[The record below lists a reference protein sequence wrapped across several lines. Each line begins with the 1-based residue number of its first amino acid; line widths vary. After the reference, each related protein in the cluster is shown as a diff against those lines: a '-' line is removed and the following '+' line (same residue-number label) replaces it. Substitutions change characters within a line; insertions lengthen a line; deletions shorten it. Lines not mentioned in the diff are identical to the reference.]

1 MDALI
6 LADGDGPAR
15 DELDAAWPGW
25 DTSIGVVIAA
35 DGGARL
41 AGPLGVRIDRW
52 VGDGDSLGEDALSR
66 LEASGVPVER
76 ANADKDESDTELAIR
91 VALRE
96 GADGIVIVGGLAL
109 LATEY
114 VWARRMLKTAQAQAE
129 KVQEA
134 AVASPV
140 RTAGTLLFGVAL
152 LGLGLAM
159 VFLRDVDLPFWSPV
173 TGGIMAVTALILL
186 ATTYLTLRAAK
197 GRETT
202 YTATGPDGQGSARIG
217 SIRR

>member
-1 MDALI
+1 MHMFKRFAVTI
-6 LADGDGPAR
+6 
-15 DELDAAWPGW
+15 
-25 DTSIGVVIAA
+25 
-35 DGGARL
+35 
-41 AGPLGVRIDRW
+41 
-52 VGDGDSLGEDALSR
+52 VG
-66 LEASGVPVER
+66 
-76 ANADKDESDTELAIR
+76 
-91 VALRE
+91 VALLVL
-96 GADGIVIVGGLAL
+96 GAAMMVLPGPGILVIVGGLAL

-152 LGLGLAM
+152 LGLGIAM
-159 VFLRDVDLPFWSPV
+159 VVLRDVDLPFWSPV

-197 GRETT
+197 GGETT

-217 SIRR
+217 SLRR

>member
-1 MDALI
+1 MHLFKRFAVTL
-6 LADGDGPAR
+6 
-15 DELDAAWPGW
+15 
-25 DTSIGVVIAA
+25 
-35 DGGARL
+35 
-41 AGPLGVRIDRW
+41 
-52 VGDGDSLGEDALSR
+52 VG
-66 LEASGVPVER
+66 
-76 ANADKDESDTELAIR
+76 
-91 VALRE
+91 VALLLL
-96 GADGIVIVGGLAL
+96 GAAMMVLPGPGILVIVGGLAL

-202 YTATGPDGQGSARIG
+202 YTPTGPDGLGSARIG
-217 SIRR
+217 SVRR

>member
-1 MDALI
+1 MHMLKRFAVTI
-6 LADGDGPAR
+6 
-15 DELDAAWPGW
+15 
-25 DTSIGVVIAA
+25 
-35 DGGARL
+35 
-41 AGPLGVRIDRW
+41 
-52 VGDGDSLGEDALSR
+52 VG
-66 LEASGVPVER
+66 
-76 ANADKDESDTELAIR
+76 
-91 VALRE
+91 VALLAL
-96 GADGIVIVGGLAL
+96 GAAMMVLPGPGILVIVGGLAL

-134 AVASPV
+134 AVASPG
-140 RTAGTLLFGVAL
+140 RTAATLLFGVLL

-173 TGGIMAVTALILL
+173 TGGIIAVTALILL

-202 YTATGPDGQGSARIG
+202 YTQTGPDGQGSARIG
-217 SIRR
+217 SVRR

>member
-1 MDALI
+1 MQLFKRFAVTI
-6 LADGDGPAR
+6 
-15 DELDAAWPGW
+15 
-25 DTSIGVVIAA
+25 
-35 DGGARL
+35 
-41 AGPLGVRIDRW
+41 
-52 VGDGDSLGEDALSR
+52 VG
-66 LEASGVPVER
+66 
-76 ANADKDESDTELAIR
+76 
-91 VALRE
+91 VALLLL
-96 GADGIVIVGGLAL
+96 GAALMVLPGPGILVIVGGLAL

-173 TGGIMAVTALILL
+173 TGGIMAVTAVILL

-197 GRETT
+197 GGDTT
-202 YTATGPDGQGSARIG
+202 YTPTGPNGQGSARIG
-217 SIRR
+217 SLRR

>member
-1 MDALI
+1 MHLFKRFAVTI
-6 LADGDGPAR
+6 
-15 DELDAAWPGW
+15 
-25 DTSIGVVIAA
+25 
-35 DGGARL
+35 
-41 AGPLGVRIDRW
+41 
-52 VGDGDSLGEDALSR
+52 VG
-66 LEASGVPVER
+66 
-76 ANADKDESDTELAIR
+76 
-91 VALRE
+91 VALLVL
-96 GADGIVIVGGLAL
+96 GAAMMVLPGPGILVIVGGLAL

-152 LGLGLAM
+152 LGLGIAM
-159 VFLRDVDLPFWSPV
+159 VVLRDVDLPFWSPV
-173 TGGIMAVTALILL
+173 TGGILAVTALILL

-197 GRETT
+197 GGETT

-217 SIRR
+217 SLRR

>member
-1 MDALI
+1 MHLFKRFAVTI
-6 LADGDGPAR
+6 
-15 DELDAAWPGW
+15 
-25 DTSIGVVIAA
+25 
-35 DGGARL
+35 
-41 AGPLGVRIDRW
+41 
-52 VGDGDSLGEDALSR
+52 VG
-66 LEASGVPVER
+66 
-76 ANADKDESDTELAIR
+76 
-91 VALRE
+91 VALLLL
-96 GADGIVIVGGLAL
+96 GAAMMVLPGPGILVIVGGLAL

-140 RTAGTLLFGVAL
+140 RTAATLLFGVAL

-186 ATTYLTLRAAK
+186 ATTYLTIRAAK
-197 GRETT
+197 GHDTT
-202 YTATGPDGQGSARIG
+202 YVPTGTDGQGSARIG
-217 SIRR
+217 SVRR

>member
-1 MDALI
+1 MHMLKRFAVTI
-6 LADGDGPAR
+6 
-15 DELDAAWPGW
+15 
-25 DTSIGVVIAA
+25 
-35 DGGARL
+35 
-41 AGPLGVRIDRW
+41 LGVALLA
-52 VGDGDSLGEDALSR
+52 LGAAMMVLP
-66 LEASGVPVER
+66 GP
-76 ANADKDESDTELAIR
+76 
-91 VALRE
+91 
-96 GADGIVIVGGLAL
+96 GILVIVGGLAL

-134 AVASPV
+134 AVASPL
-140 RTAGTLLFGVAL
+140 RTAGTLLFGVLL

-197 GRETT
+197 GQDTT
-202 YTATGPDGQGSARIG
+202 YVPTGPEGQGSARIG
-217 SIRR
+217 SVRR